1 VTALPSTGHARPAAV
16 LIGSMGAGKSS
27 VGHALARKLGVAF
40 RDTDE
45 DIEARTGTTIADLFV
60 SRGEP
65 HFRALEV
72 EAVRDALAEHAGVLA
87 LGGGAPMQPAIANLL
102 AGHRVV
108 FLDVGLAEA
117 VRRVGLGTSRPL
129 LLGNVR
135 GQLRTRL
142 EERRPVYEALAL
154 LTMRVDTATVDE
166 LATAIA
172 DELART
178 GVSP

>member
-1 VTALPSTGHARPAAV
+1 MSSNRSTAGRPAAV

-27 VGHALARKLGVAF
+27 VGIALAQRLGVSF

-45 DIEARTGTTIADLFV
+45 DIEARTGMTIADLFV
-60 SRGEP
+60 SQGEP
-65 HFRALEV
+65 HFRALEF
-72 EAVRDALAEHAGVLA
+72 EAVRDALAEHPGVLA
-87 LGGGAPMQPAIANLL
+87 LGGGAPMQPAVADLL

-117 VRRVGLGTSRPL
+117 VRRVRLGTSRPL

-142 EERRPVYEALAL
+142 DERRPVYESLAW
-154 LTMRVDTATVDE
+154 LTMKVDTETVEEIATGIAAE
-166 LATAIA
+166 LAQN
-172 DELART
+172 EVAR
-178 GVSP
+178 

>member
-1 VTALPSTGHARPAAV
+1 MSSNRSAEGGPAAV

-27 VGHALARKLGVAF
+27 VGHALALRLGVGF

-45 DIEARTGTTIADLFV
+45 DIETRAGMTIAELFV
-60 SRGEP
+60 SQGES
-65 HFRALEV
+65 HFRALEL
-72 EAVRDALAEHAGVLA
+72 EAVRHALAEHPGVLA
-87 LGGGAPMQPAIANLL
+87 LGGGAPMQPAVAELL

-142 EERRPVYEALAL
+142 EERRPVYEALAW
-154 LTMRVDTATVDE
+154 LTMKVDTATVDDIAAEIAVE
-166 LATAIA
+166 LAQA
-172 DELART
+172 EVAR
-178 GVSP
+178 

>member
-1 VTALPSTGHARPAAV
+1 MSFPSTDVRPAAV

-27 VGHALARKLGVAF
+27 VGHALARRFGVTF

-45 DIEARTGTTIADLFV
+45 DIENRSGTSISDLFV
-60 SRGEP
+60 SNGEP
-65 HFRALEV
+65 HFRELEL
-72 EAVRDALAEHAGVLA
+72 EAVRDALSEHTGVLA
-87 LGGGAPMQPAIANLL
+87 LGGGAPMQPAVAALL

-135 GQLRTRL
+135 GQLRARL
-142 EERRPVYEALAL
+142 EERRPVYEALAW
-154 LTMRVDTATVDE
+154 LTIEVDTATVDDI
-166 LATAIA
+166 AAAIA
-172 DELART
+172 VELERAEVAR
-178 GVSP
+178 

>member
-1 VTALPSTGHARPAAV
+1 VTAASTGARPAAV

-27 VGHALARKLGVAF
+27 VGHALARRLGVDF

-45 DIEARTGTTIADLFV
+45 DVAARAGTTIADLFV
-60 SRGEP
+60 SRGERF
-65 HFRALEV
+65 FRALEL

-87 LGGGAPMQPAIANLL
+87 LGGGAPMQPGMADLL
-102 AGHRVV
+102 RGHRVV

-135 GQLRTRL
+135 GQLRARL
-142 EERRPVYEALAL
+142 EERRPVYQALAW
-154 LTMRVDTATVDE
+154 LTINVDTASVDD
-166 LATAIA
+166 LAAAIA
-172 DELART
+172 DALTRAEVAR
-178 GVSP
+178 